1 MNNVGRWIL
10 FKSLMI
16 IFILLALFPMVLIG
30 NYIEANGSG
39 VIGIMLTGYA
49 YVSIMYKIAFFI
61 GGKSDSN
68 KGVGN
73 E

>member
-1 MNNVGRWIL
+1 MNNAGRWLL

-16 IFILLALFPMVLIG
+16 IFILLALFPMVLLG

-61 GGKSDSN
+61 GGKSDLN
-68 KGVGN
+68 KGVEN